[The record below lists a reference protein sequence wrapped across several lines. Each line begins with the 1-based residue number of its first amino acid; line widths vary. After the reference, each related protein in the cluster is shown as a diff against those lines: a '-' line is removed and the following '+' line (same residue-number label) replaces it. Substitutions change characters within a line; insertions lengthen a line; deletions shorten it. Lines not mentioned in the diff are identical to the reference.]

1 MMALAVAMTLYPD
14 ALRADL
20 QRFYGIDLDHAMA
33 GEHTAG
39 HVASL
44 VAYMPQGSMMAV
56 ARDPDNAWSLESTLL
71 AELRNL
77 FAGYLWAM
85 LDKRKRGSRP
95 ADIGPS
101 WMRREHT
108 RTLEARVLSIEDLM
122 DELNKPRTVSAN
134 GQ

>member
-1 MMALAVAMTLYPD
+1 MIALAAAMTLYPD

-20 QRFYGIDLDHAMA
+20 QRVYGIDLDHAMA

-44 VAYMPQGSMMAV
+44 VACMPPGSAMAIAQNEDAV
-56 ARDPDNAWSLESTLL
+56 WSLEAKVL
-71 AELRNL
+71 AEIRNL
-77 FAGYLWAM
+77 FADYLWA
-85 LDKRKRGSRP
+85 LVDKRKRGKRP
-95 ADIGPS
+95 AHIGPS
-101 WMRREHT
+101 WMRKEHT

-122 DELNKPRTVSAN
+122 EELNKPRTVSAN

>member
-1 MMALAVAMTLYPD
+1 MMALAAAMTLYPD

-20 QRFYGIDLDHAMA
+20 QRVYGIDLDHAMA

-56 ARDPDNAWSLESTLL
+56 VDNQDNAWSLESTLL

-77 FAGYLWAM
+77 FAGYLWDM
-85 LDKRKRGSRP
+85 SDKRKRGSRP

-101 WMRREHT
+101 WMRREHK

-134 GQ
+134 G